1 MTMADSAHIPPPG
14 AANAP
19 LSEQHYQALRD
30 AKNGRKK
37 IDFAIGVATF
47 NGWSLGIF
55 AALSALIL
63 PLSFSFSGL
72 LISIGL
78 GVVAWNEFKG
88 RAMLRLL
95 NPQGARHLG
104 YNQIGLGAV
113 IVGYCVWSLLA
124 AVFGPD
130 AYAQV
135 IAENPEL
142 GQILGSTGDLYRW
155 IAAAVYGGAI
165 VLTIPYQ
172 ALMAWYYFSR
182 AGHIIRYVEQT
193 PAWVTEFQRSA
204 A

>member
-1 MTMADSAHIPPPG
+1 MASTPPNATIDVPG
-14 AANAP
+14 AP

-37 IDFAIGVATF
+37 VDLAIGVATF
-47 NGWSLGIF
+47 NGWSIGVF

-63 PLSFSFSGL
+63 PLSFSLSGL
-72 LISIGL
+72 FVTIGL
-78 GVVAWNEFKG
+78 GVVAYNEFKG

-95 NPQGARHLG
+95 DTQGARHLG
-104 YNQIGLGAV
+104 YNQIALGGV

-124 AVFGPD
+124 ALFGPN
-130 AYAQV
+130 AYAEV

-142 GQILGSTGDLYRW
+142 GQVLGSTGELYRF

-165 VLTIPYQ
+165 LLTVPYQ
-172 ALMAWYYFSR
+172 ALMAWFYFSR
-182 AGHIIRYVEQT
+182 SAHIRNYVEQT